1 MASTTEKIIPVDIEE
16 EMKGSYIDYSM
27 SVIVARA
34 LPDARDGL
42 KPVHRR
48 VLYGMQELGLAA
60 NRAYKKSARIVGEVL
75 GKYHPHGD
83 TAVYD
88 TMVRMAQD
96 FSMRYPL
103 VDGQGNFGSLD
114 GDSPAAMRY
123 TEARL
128 SRIAEEML
136 KDLEKNTV
144 NFVPNFDDT
153 LTEPSVMPSRAPNL
167 LINGS
172 SGIAV
177 GMATNIPPH
186 NLSEVIDACI
196 ALIGDP
202 ELTSEKLMKH
212 VKAPDFPT
220 GGIIY
225 GYDSVKEAYTTGRGR
240 IIVRAKANIE
250 TGKGDRQSIVVTEI
264 PYQVNKAGLIERIAA
279 LVNDKKLDDISD
291 IRDESDRDG
300 LRIVIDLKR
309 DANAGVIL
317 NNLYKHTNMQT
328 TFGVIMLALVEGRPK
343 ILTLKEALESFIAH
357 RNDVVVRRSR
367 FELEEA
373 EKKAHLLEGYIIALD
388 NIDAVIKL
396 IKSSKD
402 TETARLGLMKKFK
415 LSDIQARAILDMR
428 LQRLT
433 GLERK
438 KIEDEYRDT
447 IKLIEKLKAILKSK
461 QLQMQIIREE
471 LLELKKKY
479 GDERR
484 TEIIH
489 KAEEFSIEDM
499 IAEEQVVI
507 TISHRGFVKR
517 FPVSG
522 YRRQTRG
529 GRGSMGA
536 SIKEDDF
543 VEAMFVAST
552 HEYIMLFT
560 DLGRVY
566 WLKVFEIPEASRAS
580 RGKSV
585 ANLISKSPEETI
597 ASYVAVKNFE
607 DPINI
612 MMVTEQGMIKKTSLS
627 EFSNPR
633 KTGIAAITLNKKDKL
648 IEARRTDGKQDIV
661 IGTREGIA
669 IRFQESEVR
678 VMGRAAAG
686 VRAIRLDKGDRVIG
700 GVSLRR
706 NGTTIL
712 VATDQGYGKRSEVD
726 EYRISHRGGKGIIT
740 VKTTERTGKM
750 VAIKEVLDRDDVVI
764 VTDQGIVIRQ
774 HASEIRIAGRNTQ
787 GVRLIR
793 LDQGDHISDVAIV
806 IPEEEDPAEQEPTAA
821 SEAKEET
828 VKGKESGG
836 NEEQT
841 DLFKAEKKP
850 RPGKKKHKK

>member
-1 MASTTEKIIPVDIEE
+1 
-16 EMKGSYIDYSM
+16 
-27 SVIVARA
+27 
-34 LPDARDGL
+34 
-42 KPVHRR
+42 
-48 VLYGMQELGLAA
+48 
-60 NRAYKKSARIVGEVL
+60 
-75 GKYHPHGD
+75 
-83 TAVYD
+83 
-88 TMVRMAQD
+88 
-96 FSMRYPL
+96 
-103 VDGQGNFGSLD
+103 
-114 GDSPAAMRY
+114 
-123 TEARL
+123 
-128 SRIAEEML
+128 
-136 KDLEKNTV
+136 
-144 NFVPNFDDT
+144 
-153 LTEPSVMPSRAPNL
+153 
-167 LINGS
+167 
-172 SGIAV
+172 
-177 GMATNIPPH
+177 
-186 NLSEVIDACI
+186 
-196 ALIGDP
+196 
-202 ELTSEKLMKH
+202 
-212 VKAPDFPT
+212 
-220 GGIIY
+220 
-225 GYDSVKEAYTTGRGR
+225 
-240 IIVRAKANIE
+240 
-250 TGKGDRQSIVVTEI
+250 VTEI

-309 DANAGVIL
+309 DANASVIL
-317 NNLYKHTNMQT
+317 NNLYKHTQMQT
-328 TFGVIMLALVEGRPK
+328 TFGVNMLALVEGRPRV
-343 ILTLKEALESFIAH
+343 LTLKEMLETFIAH

-373 EKKAHLLEGYIIALD
+373 EKKAHILEGYIIALD

-396 IKSSKD
+396 IKASKD

-461 QLQMQIIREE
+461 QLQMQIIEEE

-484 TEIIH
+484 TEIIR

-507 TISHRGFVKR
+507 TISHQGFVKR

-522 YRRQTRG
+522 YRRQSRG

-536 SIKEDDF
+536 AIKEDDF

-560 DLGRVY
+560 DQGRVY
-566 WLKVFEIPEASRAS
+566 WLKVFEIPEAGRAS
-580 RGKSV
+580 RGKSI
-585 ANLISKSPEETI
+585 ANLISKSQDETI

-607 DPINI
+607 DPLNI
-612 MMVTEQGMIKKTSLS
+612 MMVTEQGMIKKTSLT

-633 KTGIAAITLNKKDKL
+633 KTGITAMTLNKKDRV
-648 IEARRTDGKQDIV
+648 IEARKTDGRQDIV
-661 IGTREGIA
+661 IGTREGMA
-669 IRFQESEVR
+669 IRFPESEVR

-700 GVSLRR
+700 GVALRR

-712 VATDQGYGKRSEVD
+712 IATEQGYGKRSEID

-740 VKTTERTGKM
+740 VKTTDRTGKM
-750 VAIKEVLDRDDVVI
+750 VAIKEVLDRDDIVI

-774 HASEIRIAGRNTQ
+774 HASEIRVAGRNTQ

-793 LDQGDHISDVAIV
+793 LDEGDLISDVAV
-806 IPEEEDPAEQEPTAA
+806 VVPEDDEPEGSEGPPPAEAKGGEK
-821 SEAKEET
+821 KEE
-828 VKGKESGG
+828 KKAKSGKDGQG
-836 NEEQT
+836 
-841 DLFKAEKKP
+841 DLFK
-850 RPGKKKHKK
+850 GKKKK